1 MVWAVPVSLAATKG
15 IARTFF
21 LNIMAHS
28 TTVQELVPEQDAM
41 HLFRKK
47 VPYIAF
53 YSSSY

>member
-21 LNIMAHS
+21 LNIM
-28 TTVQELVPEQDAM
+28 ELSHQMFRINPEHDAK

-47 VPYIAF
+47 IPYIAF
-53 YSSSY
+53 YSSGY